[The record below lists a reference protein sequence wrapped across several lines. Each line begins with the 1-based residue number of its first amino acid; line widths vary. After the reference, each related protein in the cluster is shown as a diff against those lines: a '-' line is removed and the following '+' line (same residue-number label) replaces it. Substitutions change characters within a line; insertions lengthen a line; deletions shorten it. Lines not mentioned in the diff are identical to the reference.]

1 VKDHYMEVIELSV
14 ILTLLLNL
22 SFSYTPYH
30 YSVDVLSF
38 RKSAVLNLTV
48 ANNLQLALTL
58 WASHKLII
66 VSYKPMVQ
74 LTSFCLTW
82 RT

>member
-38 RKSAVLNLTV
+38 RKSAVLNLTG
-48 ANNLQLALTL
+48 
-58 WASHKLII
+58 K
-66 VSYKPMVQ
+66 
-74 LTSFCLTW
+74 
-82 RT
+82 